1 MNNCNIAYDVV
12 CQHTMSYVSIQCST
26 SAYYVVR
33 QHTMSY
39 VSIRCRTSA
48 YYVVYMHT
56 MLYVSIRYHIRYA
69 ICWRQHGRCG
79 GGGDLT
85 KKSVQTFLARMFEAS
100 EAHSFV
106 IPDVFEGLK
115 ENLVA
120 WTDSTRDQRAACTGR
135 RACGHVARWL
145 FAARLRTGEGRIRVM
160 LFFTGAGRAIISC
173 TTG

>member
-1 MNNCNIAYDVV
+1 MEEKRIFDLVLVKYGLFLVNCGIILIKCGRFLEIFGIDV
-12 CQHTMSYVSIQCST
+12 
-26 SAYYVVR
+26 
-33 QHTMSY
+33 
-39 VSIRCRTSA
+39 RCRTSA
-48 YYVVYMHT
+48 YYVVHMHT
-56 MLYVSIRYHIRYA
+56 MSYVSIQYRIRYA

-120 WTDSTRDQRAACTGR
+120 WKDSTRDQRAACASR
-135 RACGHVARWL
+135 RACVHVAWWL

-160 LFFTGAGRAIISC
+160 PFFTGAGRAIISC